1 MCAVTD
7 RAELPGGL
15 CPQPL
20 TAQAFRHGFY
30 VKVVTLNTQFI
41 RQAWLST
48 TDEK

>member
-20 TAQAFRHGFY
+20 TAQACRHSFY
-30 VKVVTLNTQFI
+30 VKGVTLSTQFI
-41 RQAWLST
+41 RQAWGTVTLF
-48 TDEK
+48 

>member
-7 RAELPGGL
+7 RAELPEAFA
-15 CPQPL
+15 QL

-41 RQAWLST
+41 RQAWLSMM
-48 TDEK
+48 DEK